1 MKKTFAIIISLCLV
15 FGSIAPV
22 FAATEVVNS
31 SWNSYFASMRNDL
44 NIINSTLDDIFTAFA
59 GQTGIM
65 YNTISEMM
73 SWLTPIGSFNANKSI
88 TGVTL
93 YEIVDYIAWTL
104 SGVGPTVYDTYQGM
118 ANNLAGIAGNLLT
131 FITQNHNDL
140 EVVKKGVGHYYG
152 PFATGQGYSLW
163 VDIYNSAHRQLL
175 FANSELTNV
184 PTKMDGTYYLPYIY
198 NDGRYVDNGTSQN
211 WNMGTPIGNIA
222 LILKRGMQND
232 GLAFN
237 YRWNADLK
245 HYNDQ
250 LTTWDS
256 QGNTLTQVPFTP
268 ESAIQGLYRY
278 LAFAQ
283 RDIARLTYV
292 FASDQEITA
301 REKAQANQTSVLNNF
316 VDPNGSGSIGSN
328 DISGMATMSSGFKS
342 FFNTGVGSNQIFSQ
356 LTNQNTSSD
365 WYSEDTYNKLMGI
378 GNNRSAKSSGSDY
391 PTPLLDQRMSELTSL
406 FGGEN

>member
-1 MKKTFAIIISLCLV
+1 
-15 FGSIAPV
+15 
-22 FAATEVVNS
+22 
-31 SWNSYFASMRNDL
+31 MRNDL

-104 SGVGPTVYDTYQGM
+104 SGVGPTIYDTYQGM

-140 EVVKKGVGHYYG
+140 DKLIYGLTNPRSTNPQGLISTWAEVRSNGHY
-152 PFATGQGYSLW
+152 
-163 VDIYNSAHRQLL
+163 DL
-175 FANSELTNV
+175 FAVDSSLT
-184 PTKMDGTYYLPYIY
+184 GTRRTGLYYLPTI
-198 NDGRYVDNGTSQN
+198 NDGGLDNQTGISYYWFN
-211 WNMGTPIGNIA
+211 GSPLGNIA
-222 LILKRGMQND
+222 LMLQRGMVND
-232 GLAFN
+232 SLMYK
-237 YRWNADLK
+237 YRWVADLK

-256 QGNTLTQVPFTP
+256 QGNTLTQIPFTP

-292 FASDQEITA
+292 FASDQEIIA

-378 GNNRSAKSSGSDY
+378 TNNRSAKSSGSDY

>member
-15 FGSIAPV
+15 FGSIVPV
-22 FAATEVVNS
+22 YAATEVSNS
-31 SWNSYFASMRNDL
+31 TWNSYFASMRNDL
-44 NIINSTLDDIFTAFA
+44 NIINSTLDDIFTVFA

-65 YNTISEMM
+65 YNTVSEMM
-73 SWLTPIGSFNANKSI
+73 SWLTPVGSFNSSDSL
-88 TGVTL
+88 TGFTF
-93 YEIVDYIAWTL
+93 YEMMDYICYL
-104 SGVGPTVYDTYQGM
+104 LGYSGTAVATVYDLLSSTSS
-118 ANNLAGIAGNLLT
+118 NIAGIAGNLLT

-140 EVVKKGVGHYYG
+140 NKL
-152 PFATGQGYSLW
+152 QQSLTNY
-163 VDIYNSAHRQLL
+163 DYRFYNREITTQEASIYAHRDL
-175 FANSELTNV
+175 FGSTSDY
-184 PTKMDGTYYLPYIY
+184 PRTPWYTTPYIL
-198 NDGRYVDNGTSQN
+198 NNGSINNTSRN
-211 WNMGTPIGNIA
+211 WFYGTPLGNIA
-222 LILKRGMQND
+222 VLLRQGMIND
-232 GLAFN
+232 SN
-237 YRWNADLK
+237 IYQYRWAADLT

-301 REKAQANQTSVLNNF
+301 REKAQANQTSILNNF
-316 VDPNGSGSIGSN
+316 VDPNGLGSIGSN

-342 FFNTGVGSNQIFSQ
+342 FFTTGVGSAQIFS
-356 LTNQNTSSD
+356 LLSNQNTNSG

-378 GNNRSAKSSGSDY
+378 SNNRFAKSSESDY